1 MVLLSGAP
9 PAVGPLKTPMLGVHL
24 SDARHSRNE
33 SGAVQG
39 AVMGCAI
46 ALLRG
51 GELSGRGR
59 AQADL
64 ARDRATP
71 PTPSRGRGYKRA
83 ADDRWWLYE
92 DVGGGRRGSGGVGE
106 G

>member
-24 SDARHSRNE
+24 SDARLSRDE
-33 SGAVQG
+33 SGAIQG
-39 AVMGCAI
+39 AVMGCVV

-51 GELSGRGR
+51 GELSGWGR
-59 AQADL
+59 AQAEV

-71 PTPSRGRGYKRA
+71 PTPSRGRGYRE
-83 ADDRWWLYE
+83 LPMT
-92 DVGGGRRGSGGVGE
+92 GGGYTRT
-106 G
+106 